1 MARMSTIGIPLL
13 ETLWTDVRQVL
24 RQIQK
29 KPAFAGTATLVLAAG
44 FGVSTAMFSTIRNVL
59 LNPLPYKAPDRLVQ
73 IVSRWPK
80 TGEQTG
86 WSAPFRDAVDW
97 KTAVPAFQDV
107 AMYRYMLL
115 NLTEVGGRAE
125 ALYGLRTTRNLL
137 PLLGIHPQLGQWF
150 SAEDDQPGHTH
161 VIILSDDLWRRR
173 FHADPQI
180 IGKIIHLDSE
190 GYQVLGVMPKGFNF
204 PLKLGTGAQLPTDQ
218 MQYWIPLGA
227 DLSKEQRGDPNAGVI
242 ARLKKGIPIGGAG
255 AQLETS
261 CQLLQ
266 RQYPATNKDMSA
278 VLLSLRQ
285 QTVAQFNAPLLAL
298 LAATGL
304 ILVLTCANIASLLLA
319 KGESSSHEL
328 ALRMALGGSIG
339 RVARVPLVEGIVLC
353 FAGCLLGVPLAVVIL
368 KFLIYLAPID
378 IPRLAA
384 TRIDLQ
390 AVFFGLFLALLCG
403 FVVGGLNALQVL
415 KRSPREVLSEGSR
428 ASSGRPRAKLR
439 SSLVIGQ
446 IALAVILVSGAGLM
460 LRTFVNLL
468 STDIGY
474 KPDHVLYSVTVLP
487 PSQYSKRAEME
498 LFYKKVLDRLRTTPE
513 IESAAASTG
522 FPMVGQYDNAKVQPA
537 GLANGDRSSGV
548 STDFDE
554 VSPGY
559 LEAMGV
565 RLTNGRTFTEA
576 DTANTPKVAVIDAD
590 LAKRLWP
597 DQNPLGKL
605 INTDDPAKPVWRQV
619 VGVVAP
625 TRNRS
630 LDIAAR
636 PSVYVPL
643 SQGAGWVNF
652 VIVKSLAAPEE
663 TTRLLKNIV
672 SSVDPNQSVFFAQS
686 MSQLIQDSI
695 ATRHFLFVALAFFG
709 SAALILSALGIYGLV
724 SFIAIS
730 RVREVGIRMALGAR
744 RGNIAALVVFQGI
757 RLALLGTTAGVIG
770 SILLSRLLTGLLFG
784 VRPFDVETLL
794 FAILALGAVT
804 TIAAFVPAYR
814 SARLQP
820 MRALRTE

>member
-1 MARMSTIGIPLL
+1 MSTIDISLL

-29 KPAFAGTATLVLAAG
+29 KPAFAGAVTLVLAAG
-44 FGVSTAMFSTIRNVL
+44 FGVSTAMFSTVRNVL
-59 LNPLPYKAPDRLVQ
+59 LNPLPYEAPDRLVQ

-86 WSAPFRDAVDW
+86 WSAPLRDAVDW
-97 KTAVPAFQDV
+97 KTAVAAFQDV

-115 NLTEVGGRAE
+115 NLTEVGGQAE

-137 PLLGIHPQLGQWF
+137 PLLGIHPQSGRWF
-150 SAEDDQPGHTH
+150 SAEDDRPGHTH

-242 ARLKKGIPIGGAG
+242 ARLKKGIPIGEAG
-255 AQLETS
+255 AQLETA

-285 QTVAQFNAPLLAL
+285 QTVVQFNAPLLAL
-298 LAATGL
+298 LGATGL

-328 ALRMALGGSIG
+328 AVRVALGGSMG
-339 RVARVPLVEGIVLC
+339 RVARVPLVEGVVLC

-368 KFLIYLAPID
+368 KFLIYTAPID
-378 IPRLAA
+378 VPRLAA
-384 TRIDLQ
+384 TRIDLH
-390 AVFFGLFLALLCG
+390 AVCFGLFLALLCG

-428 ASSGRPRAKLR
+428 ADSGRPRAKLR

-460 LRTFVNLL
+460 LRTFANLL

-487 PSQYSKRAEME
+487 PSQYSKRTDME
-498 LFYKKVLDRLRTTPE
+498 LFYKKVSDRLRVTPG

-522 FPMVGQYDNAKVQPA
+522 FPLVGQYDSAKVQPA
-537 GLANGDRSSGV
+537 GVINGDGGSGV
-548 STDFDE
+548 SADFDE
-554 VSPGY
+554 ISPGY

-565 RLTNGRTFTEA
+565 RLTNGRAFTEA
-576 DTANTPKVAVIDAD
+576 DNANTPKVAVLDAD

-605 INTDDPAKPVWRQV
+605 INTNDPAKPVWRQV

-636 PSVYVPL
+636 PSLYVPL
-643 SQGAGWVNF
+643 SQGTGWVNF
-652 VIVKSLAAPEE
+652 VIVKSLRAPEE

-709 SAALILSALGIYGLV
+709 LAALILSALGIYSLV
-724 SFIAIS
+724 SFIATS
-730 RVREVGIRMALGAR
+730 RVREVGIRMALGAK

-757 RLALLGTTAGVIG
+757 RLALLGTTVGVIG
-770 SILLSRLLTGLLFG
+770 SILLNRLLTGLLFG
-784 VRPFDVETLL
+784 VRPFDIETLL
-794 FAILALGAVT
+794 FAILALGSVT

-820 MRALRTE
+820 MRALRME